1 MVKVMI
7 LVRLKVIFPSTV
19 RSGRRYEQ
27 VNPVPHE
34 SKGGGKDE
42 EGGADAAVVVEM
54 LNGVHAQPSERLDV
68 RVAMVERVDVL
79 VESLDVDEPVGK
91 VEVKLS
97 VEGNPEQC

>member
-42 EGGADAAVVVEM
+42 EGGADAAVVVEV
-54 LNGVHAQPSERLDV
+54 LDGVHAESGEGLDV
-68 RVAMVERVDVL
+68 GVAVVQRVDVL
-79 VESLDVDEPVGK
+79 VHGLDR
-91 VEVKLS
+91 
-97 VEGNPEQC
+97 

>member
-19 RSGRRYEQ
+19 RSRGRHEQ

-42 EGGADAAVVVEM
+42 EGGAHAAVVVEV
-54 LNGVHAQPSERLDV
+54 LDRVHAQPRERLDV
-68 RVAMVERVDVL
+68 RVTVVEGVHVF
-79 VESLDVDEPVGK
+79 VQSLDADEPV
-91 VEVKLS
+91 
-97 VEGNPEQC
+97 NI